1 MVNRRVT
8 VVETSPLD
16 KYKYCLLGVP
26 DVGLVGSIALGY
38 VIQQQ
43 HMNERGYI
51 DSPGFPPVI
60 VIHEGKPLTPF
71 RLYRQ
76 KELAAIISEIP
87 IEPSMLVE
95 TARAIVSWAKT
106 KDVQLLIVVSGT
118 AVLNRLEIDEPEVY
132 GVGSSEIM
140 TQLLHDNNIPIFSEG
155 FIAGL
160 HAMVMKES
168 QREGVPCIILL
179 AQSHL
184 QYPDPGAAASLLRS
198 LNVLIDLAVDTD
210 DLVAQEEEIRVK
222 MRALMQRT
230 QQQMPQV
237 QKGHEQE
244 LPALFA

>member
-1 MVNRRVT
+1 M
-8 VVETSPLD
+8 D
-16 KYKYCLLGVP
+16 
-26 DVGLVGSIALGY
+26 
-38 VIQQQ
+38 
-43 HMNERGYI
+43 ERGYI
-51 DSPGFPPVI
+51 DSPSFPPVI

-95 TARAIVSWAKT
+95 TARAIIAWAKT
-106 KDVQLLIVVSGT
+106 KDVQLLIAVSGT
-118 AVLNRLEIDEPEVY
+118 AVPNRLEIDEPEVY
-132 GVGSSEIM
+132 GVGSSETT
-140 TQLLHDNNIPIFSEG
+140 TQLLHDNDIPILSEG

-198 LNVLIDLAVDTD
+198 LNVLIDLTVDTD

>member
-1 MVNRRVT
+1 MASRRVT
-8 VVETSPLD
+8 VIETSPLD

-38 VIQQQ
+38 AIQQQ
-43 HMNERGYI
+43 HMDERGYI
-51 DSPGFPPVI
+51 DSPSFPPVI

-87 IEPSMLVE
+87 IEPSMLVD
-95 TARAIVSWAKT
+95 TARTIIAWAKT
-106 KDVQLLIVVSGT
+106 KGIQLLIAVSGI
-118 AVLNRLEIDEPEVY
+118 AVPNRLEIDEPEVY
-132 GVGSSEIM
+132 GVGSSEA
-140 TQLLHDNNIPIFSEG
+140 TNQLLSDRKIPILREG

-184 QYPDPGAAASLLRS
+184 QYPDPGAAVSLLHS
-198 LNVLIDLAVDTD
+198 LAALIDFTVDTEE
-210 DLVAQEEEIRVK
+210 LAAQEEEIRVK
-222 MRALMQRT
+222 MRELMQRT

-237 QKGHEQE
+237 HKGQEQD